1 MHYLYIYQKYYD
13 MMFFLIQTEKVKISK
28 YQIVFPPE
36 TPVPTVSIGSVFL
49 SSVCVL
55 IHTHTYI

>member
-28 YQIVFPPE
+28 YQIVFPPPWYPAKQKME
-36 TPVPTVSIGSVFL
+36 SERMALVSQKN
-49 SSVCVL
+49 
-55 IHTHTYI
+55 